1 LRKLKI
7 PALAKGGVLSKESI
21 AWLGKNDPIEE
32 IISLSNRDTE
42 MLDRLMDIEMLD
54 RLMDTEI
61 LEILESI
68 RDDLLFA
75 RCECGKLVVKRR
87 RLDKL

>member
-1 LRKLKI
+1 MRKLKI

-42 MLDRLMDIEMLD
+42 MLDRLMD
-54 RLMDTEI
+54 TEI